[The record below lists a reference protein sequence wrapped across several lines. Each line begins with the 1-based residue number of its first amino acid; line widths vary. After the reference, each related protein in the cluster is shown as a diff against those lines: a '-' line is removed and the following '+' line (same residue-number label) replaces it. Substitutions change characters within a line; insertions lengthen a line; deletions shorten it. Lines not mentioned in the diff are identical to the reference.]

1 MADNVSLKI
10 WDALKPMVDREIEN
24 RTRNC
29 ARMETGVITTAY
41 NSATKTVGVTKAF
54 SREIQLP
61 VYSNLDTG
69 KLTVG
74 TSVWVLVPYSSWS
87 NAIGFRGGN
96 G

>member
-1 MADNVSLKI
+1 MAENVSLKI
-10 WDALKPMVDREIEN
+10 WDALRPMVDKEIEN

-41 NSATKTVGVTKAF
+41 NSATKTVGVTKSF

-87 NAIGFRGGN
+87 NAIVFMGGN

>member
-1 MADNVSLKI
+1 MAENVSLKI
-10 WDALKPMVDREIEN
+10 WNALKPMVDREIEN

-69 KLTVG
+69 KLNVG
-74 TSVWVLVPYSSWS
+74 KSVWVLVHYSRWT
-87 NAIGFRGGN
+87 NAIVFMGGN